1 MAGQAKQYG
10 GNHQT
15 PSLRPLAGQ
24 RQYGN
29 GKGPRYPFADALGK
43 ADPRTQGAAWYISMM
58 PSIHTSVAVRRLIP
72 SVPVLSLAAFRDG
85 PHTGRALPS
94 LLDGAQ
100 TRLVTSGRIA
110 IGLAL
115 RALGVGAGDLVL
127 VPAYHSPS
135 MIPPVHWCGAEVVF
149 YRVLPDTCADLADI
163 QARLARHTGVKAIM
177 VTHFFGIP
185 QDLAPLRALC
195 DARGIGLLEDCA
207 HCFFGERDGV
217 AVGSSGDYAIGSSM
231 KFFPIH
237 EGGCLVSRRHALD
250 THLQSAG
257 IGFEAKAALGALETS
272 FSFGRLPAL
281 RMILA
286 LPLRARTLLWNAV
299 KAARAPAGATG
310 AATTPGLAPSSSDSS
325 YSFDPHWV
333 DKRSSWFS
341 RLTLRLAS
349 HARIVAQRR
358 RHYLALHEALHD
370 LPGCRPLFAAL
381 PDGACPWVYPLLV
394 DEADA
399 VAERLAQAGVPMV
412 RFGATLWPGVDAT
425 VCATSVELGQRMI
438 ALPCHQAL
446 HSTELAWMIATVRQ
460 ALQASV
466 KVAA

>member
-1 MAGQAKQYG
+1 
-10 GNHQT
+10 
-15 PSLRPLAGQ
+15 
-24 RQYGN
+24 
-29 GKGPRYPFADALGK
+29 
-43 ADPRTQGAAWYISMM
+43 MM

-341 RLTLRLAS
+341 RLMLRLAS